1 MWHKWEAETAG
12 KEEVVEGKRV
22 INTTALPRR
31 LYHGMHAEREK
42 GRERD
47 REGETEKDC
56 LIRCAAGSTS

>member
-22 INTTALPRR
+22 INTTTLPRR

-42 GRERD
+42 GRER
-47 REGETEKDC
+47 EKE
-56 LIRCAAGSTS
+56 RQRKTV